1 MKKFDF
7 EKASKLLRESLDR
20 MSQDDIE
27 KFFPRD
33 TKPKGWLSIEEYL
46 PMFMAIDIT
55 NGYSI
60 YRVKYSDGTIG
71 ESRVVD
77 HNIWYY
83 DAKEAGITHWYN
95 E

>member
-1 MKKFDF
+1 MEKFDLGNTIKF
-7 EKASKLLRESLDR
+7 ISESLDH

-27 KFFPRD
+27 KFFPREI
-33 TKPKGWLSIEEYL
+33 KPKGWLSIEEYL